1 MMDNGSILDHRYWNQ
16 IVVSDRTAFKRR
28 FPMLAL
34 EATERAL
41 RDVVNAIESGDDGLF
56 TALEIIPA
64 PLYVT
69 DASGTIT
76 YYNPACVGFAGRTP
90 ALGKDQ
96 WCVTWKLY
104 ADDGS
109 FLPHSECPMAVTLRT
124 KQPVRG
130 MTAIAERPD
139 GTRVN
144 FMPFPTPLFGPTGEF
159 VGAVNILIDVTEFRQ
174 IADLQA
180 ERCRRLANSIGDLAT
195 VDVLRRMA
203 DDYEGK
209 AIVLETAASANEQ
222 HFCASPSVSN
232 S

>member
-1 MMDNGSILDHRYWNQ
+1 
-16 IVVSDRTAFKRR
+16 
-28 FPMLAL
+28 MLAT
-34 EATERAL
+34 EATERVL
-41 RDVVNAIESGDDGLF
+41 RDVVHAVENGDDGLF
-56 TALEIIPA
+56 AALDVIPA

-69 DASGTIT
+69 DASGVIT

-90 ALGKDQ
+90 AVGKDQ

-104 ADDGS
+104 ANDGS
-109 FLPHSECPMAVTLRT
+109 FLPHSECPMAITLQT

-144 FMPFPTPLFGPTGEF
+144 FLPFPTPLFGPSGEF

-174 IADLQA
+174 IKELRSQA
-180 ERCRRLANSIGDLAT
+180 ERCRRLANSLGDQAT

-203 DDYEGK
+203 DDYEAK
-209 AIVLETAASANEQ
+209 ARALEKAAGSLR
-222 HFCASPSVSN
+222 
-232 S
+232 